1 MEISTAPKFGK
12 ASPISFPKVAVFQVG
27 ACIIFFLIFFV
38 FGAGKWRGAGG
49 GVDVSSGRECCC

>member
-49 GVDVSSGRECCC
+49 VLM

>member
-27 ACIIFFLIFFV
+27 PCIIFFLIFFCV
-38 FGAGKWRGAGG
+38 WGRQMEGGRGG
-49 GVDVSSGRECCC
+49 C

>member
-27 ACIIFFLIFFV
+27 PCIIFFLIFFCV
-38 FGAGKWRGAGG
+38 WGRQMEGGRG